1 MSSALLCT
9 MLPAIRPAI
18 RPCLRASVRALEQE
32 AEEPSTLDL
41 ARFALPTLGAW
52 LVSPMMSLIDTGVV
66 GRCASSVELAALGPA
81 TMVGDACSYLFSF
94 LSVATTNLVAS
105 QLTRD
110 PDAVV
115 ETVATGARLALL
127 CGLASII
134 FQWSLGRPILARYT
148 AARSAALVGPAA
160 VYVRVRA
167 LGAPAALL
175 SRVCIAACL
184 ATKDAITPLLVVSAS
199 GIINLALTT
208 ALVPSFGIRGA
219 ALATVFSELVG
230 AIAIVSTIT
239 RKLRPSLRSTGTP
252 RRLPAILAP
261 SAALRTFLGFA
272 RPLLLVLIGKIAT
285 YSSLAHVATMTGLC
299 ATAAHRVLM
308 SVYWSCWPFAEVV
321 SQCAQAFLPATMLPA
336 SQPDWPSPG
345 LHVNARSQQN
355 PSYPPRC
362 PVADGRVEWSV
373 PWPEYAPAVYTD
385 DHVIENSRDRLARGE
400 GGRGWA
406 DPGDVDSIREELLTR
421 RTYTHGGGVVAGLDF
436 EPSSGA
442 PLNPRGRTGIQGRG
456 LLGKW
461 GPNHAADPIVTR
473 WRDDSSTGTRM
484 LQVVAI
490 RRADNGQWALPGG
503 MVDPGEDVS
512 LTLRREFEEEAG
524 ALSEEAERLRFGR
537 LSDALF
543 KEGATIYA
551 GYVDDPRNTDNAWM
565 ESVAVHFHCPDE
577 LGQRLQLRGGDDA
590 TKAAWIDVD
599 PIGEPRYA
607 SLYASHREW
616 VDQVDQ
622 AMQEKLTDQ
631 PAGSAAREPTLRRKL
646 LVGGVATGGASALG
660 SAVLLMVR
668 PQAFTTDVGV
678 AAIIRSLSPLVC
690 GCIAQLGIMCAMEGT
705 LLAARDLRFLSTFY
719 TANAVAMVLAFQAVE
734 RRGLGLHAAWGC
746 MLGFQLCRV
755 ITFAARLR
763 HVDRRNSVAVRLAAP
778 VKPRARMVSMVE
790 DGSEEDKPM
799 RREEAEEEEE
809 EEIDPLSRDLVFIL
823 NSPFGVL
830 LFFGITYAIQS
841 LVGGVSEQPAD
852 FGPISLDGVF

>member
-1 MSSALLCT
+1 MEIMSSALLCT
-9 MLPAIRPAI
+9 MLPAMRPTM
-18 RPCLRASVRALEQE
+18 RPCLRATVRALEQD
-32 AEEPSTLDL
+32 ADEPSTLDL

-105 QLTRD
+105 QLARD

-127 CGLASII
+127 CGVASII

-175 SRVCIAACL
+175 SRVCIAASL

-230 AIAIVSTIT
+230 AIAIVCTIT
-239 RKLRPSLRSTGTP
+239 RKLRPPQRSTGTP
-252 RRLPAILAP
+252 KRRLRRLPAILAP

-272 RPLLLVLIGKIAT
+272 RPLLLVLLGKIAT
-285 YSSLAHVATMTGLC
+285 YSSLAHVATVTGLC

-336 SQPDWPSPG
+336 ADRRRSLGASQPDWPPPG

-355 PSYPPRC
+355 PRYPPRC
-362 PVADGRVEWSV
+362 PVADGRVAWSV
-373 PWPEYAPAVYTD
+373 HWPEYAPAVYTD
-385 DHVIENSRDRLARGE
+385 DRVIENSRDRLARGE

-406 DPGDVDSIREELLTR
+406 DPADVESIREELLRR

-456 LLGKW
+456 MLGKW

-473 WRDDSSTGTRM
+473 WRDDSTTGKRM

-524 ALSEEAERLRFGR
+524 ALSERAERLRFGR

-543 KEGATIYA
+543 KEGVPIYS

-616 VDQVDQ
+616 VDRVDQ
-622 AMQEKLTDQ
+622 TMQEESTRSE
-631 PAGSAAREPTLRRKL
+631 PAGAAPREPTLRRKL

-668 PQAFTTDVGV
+668 PHAFTTDVGV

-690 GCIAQLGIMCAMEGT
+690 GATPQLDPRT
-705 LLAARDLRFLSTFY
+705 
-719 TANAVAMVLAFQAVE
+719 
-734 RRGLGLHAAWGC
+734 
-746 MLGFQLCRV
+746 
-755 ITFAARLR
+755 
-763 HVDRRNSVAVRLAAP
+763 NS
-778 VKPRARMVSMVE
+778 
-790 DGSEEDKPM
+790 
-799 RREEAEEEEE
+799 
-809 EEIDPLSRDLVFIL
+809 
-823 NSPFGVL
+823 
-830 LFFGITYAIQS
+830 
-841 LVGGVSEQPAD
+841 
-852 FGPISLDGVF
+852 